1 MPLEIFK
8 ILNDSVKGHG
18 AVGIYPNLKS
28 YITFIEIFKKSIKV
42 NLATYEAML
51 SKISQILSRIRA
63 HFESSAQQVVSLEK
77 MKEQSKASIQEYQVW
92 SPTFFELF
100 ITPCPELIDTVNS
113 SCLPFGHIPRHY
125 LDQYMYSSSPA
136 RTGPKKIGPN
146 ECEEVTE
153 KCVMGHTW

>member
-1 MPLEIFK
+1 MWFELCVSSHFSDCSLVPLEIFK

-92 SPTFFELF
+92 SPTFFSSLH
-100 ITPCPELIDTVNS
+100 NS
-113 SCLPFGHIPRHY
+113 VS
-125 LDQYMYSSSPA
+125 
-136 RTGPKKIGPN
+136 
-146 ECEEVTE
+146 
-153 KCVMGHTW
+153 